1 MVYGQLNRLY
11 CRNLSVKGALD
22 FATILVFA
30 AKISFPAQYA
40 KSVSTTIDL
49 SRDLRV
55 AIVWIFDS

>member
-11 CRNLSVKGALD
+11 CRNLPVRGALD

-40 KSVSTTIDL
+40 KSVSTIIDL
-49 SRDLRV
+49 RRDVRLV
-55 AIVWIFDS
+55 TVWTFDS